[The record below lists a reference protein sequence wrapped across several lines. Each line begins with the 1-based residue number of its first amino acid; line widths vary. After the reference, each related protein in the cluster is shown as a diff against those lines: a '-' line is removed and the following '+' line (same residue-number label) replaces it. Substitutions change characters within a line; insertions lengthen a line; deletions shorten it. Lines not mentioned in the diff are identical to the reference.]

1 MKDYDK
7 NKEPSY
13 LKYLDVKTL
22 NDWAM
27 SPKPPVNILSGSKI
41 LDNLMKIL

>member
-13 LKYLDVKTL
+13 LKYWDTKTL

-27 SPKPPVNILSGSKI
+27 SPKPPVNILSESKI

>member
-7 NKEPSY
+7 SKEY
-13 LKYLDVKTL
+13 LKYWDVKTL
-22 NDWAM
+22 NGWAM

-41 LDNLMKIL
+41 LDTLMKIL